1 MRNFGFL
8 FKLSLLSF
16 LTAAILV
23 SCITEAGP
31 PKKRN
36 PQNISIPGHGKLV
49 YTGTLFSGNAIS
61 ETVVDGDIIWS
72 LDSFYG
78 KIYRYDK
85 ITKKT
90 ITLDVEKK
98 DKDSYNSVYSI
109 YYYYGF
115 PSKMAIQNNYLI
127 IPFVINNQDDFY
139 YTVKINRSNASLSY
153 EKASNMFNG
162 QRFNGY
168 FFHDDKTYFE
178 MLDNTSESTFYATA
192 DFINYTAITEEDY
205 LSARE
210 SLPVYHTDSAG
221 RLYDPGYE
229 FRTNS
234 ESYNGKPDT
243 YLRVSVDNGNTW
255 VTGDMGTNFPVSVT
269 SKDNT
274 IYVSSEIYHETFNGI
289 FFPLP
294 TIGTGGGLN
303 IFQWEK

>member
-8 FKLSLLSF
+8 LKLSF
-16 LTAAILV
+16 LSVLIPAMFG
-23 SCITEAGP
+23 SCPTEFGP
-31 PKKRN
+31 PEKRN
-36 PQNISIPGHGKLV
+36 PKNISIPGYGKLV
-49 YTGTLFSGNAIS
+49 YTKTLFSGKAIS

-78 KIYRYDK
+78 KIYRYDGK
-85 ITKKT
+85 TKKT
-90 ITLDVEKK
+90 ITLDIEKR
-98 DKDSYNSVYSI
+98 DKEAYDPVYSI

-153 EKASNMFNG
+153 EKASDMFNG

-178 MLDNTSESTFYATA
+178 MVDNTSESIYYITA
-192 DFINYTAITEEDY
+192 DFINYTAITEEGY

-221 RLYDPGYE
+221 KLYDPGYE
-229 FRTNS
+229 FDNSS
-234 ESYNGKPDT
+234 ESYKRKPDT

-269 SKDNT
+269 SKDGT
-274 IYVSSEIYHETFNGI
+274 IYVSSEIYHETFSAL

-294 TIGTGGGLN
+294 TIGTGGGLH
-303 IFQWEK
+303 IFRWE